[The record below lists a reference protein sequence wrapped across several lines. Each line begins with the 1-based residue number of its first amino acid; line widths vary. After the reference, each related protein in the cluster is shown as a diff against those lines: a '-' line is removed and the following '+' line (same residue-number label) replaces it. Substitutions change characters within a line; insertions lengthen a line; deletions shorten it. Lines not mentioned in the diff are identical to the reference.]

1 MTEYVIDPKKPLPR
15 PEWVEKTNAEGRM
28 WAAAGMLSHVVPL
41 DEASIL
47 ASAYQMTG
55 LNDMGEDDWQE
66 PLRIMLRSF
75 EEEADLNLIGRLCSR
90 SELLIWITSR
100 LRIVDL
106 VKRHP
111 EIRDEPIEKPIFVTG
126 LPRTGTS
133 ILQELLGQDPN
144 MRTPLFWECYFP
156 GEAAE
161 SGGKDAAARAS
172 GDALVNQWARVVP
185 EIRTMHETGGDIPAE
200 DATVWNYSLMSD
212 HIMSFYQMPSYDRF
226 FNQIDASVLYR
237 YHKLFLQVLQW
248 RRPRQQ
254 WFGKTLYHLGHMP
267 SLFEVYPDARII
279 HTHRDPLRSM
289 ASVTSLLRAFYWQRS
304 DKDFDV
310 PGFDEIMLPAPTA
323 QRLEAAMEIR
333 DQGLVPKAQIVDS
346 RYQDL
351 MDDPVGAM
359 RKIYVAFG
367 IPFTDDTAA
376 RITTYLAHKPKHK
389 FGAHEYKTMSAEAAK
404 RVRPLFRRYQDRY
417 NVPDEV

>member
-15 PEWVEKTNAEGRM
+15 PEWVEKTNSEGRM

-185 EIRTMHETGGDIPAE
+185 EIRTMHETGGDIPAFTFPE
-200 DATVWNYSLMSD
+200 GGVWFAACTYGPLIVGANGAPEREISGTEPPGTADLRAD
-212 HIMSFYQMPSYDRF
+212 GGPWQMLRLCT
-226 FNQIDASVLYR
+226 QRIR
-237 YHKLFLQVLQW
+237 
-248 RRPRQQ
+248 RRP
-254 WFGKTLYHLGHMP
+254 
-267 SLFEVYPDARII
+267 V
-279 HTHRDPLRSM
+279 
-289 ASVTSLLRAFYWQRS
+289 
-304 DKDFDV
+304 
-310 PGFDEIMLPAPTA
+310 
-323 QRLEAAMEIR
+323 
-333 DQGLVPKAQIVDS
+333 
-346 RYQDL
+346 
-351 MDDPVGAM
+351 
-359 RKIYVAFG
+359 
-367 IPFTDDTAA
+367 
-376 RITTYLAHKPKHK
+376 
-389 FGAHEYKTMSAEAAK
+389 
-404 RVRPLFRRYQDRY
+404 
-417 NVPDEV
+417 